1 MPALTYRI
9 PVCYVPLR
17 LNRSGSVPAL
27 DLYFTQQN
35 CKSSRFCNQSDKK
48 FVSGKDTT
56 MFKKKWIVLSL
67 ITAAAL
73 LTACGKTDKKEA
85 ELVGPLSEIMDSL
98 YENADLPQ
106 DFRDSLANYSTGEI
120 PAESA
125 EYLIGTTDVAYEESY
140 FSVPM
145 INAVAYQC
153 ILLRLPEDTDMEAA
167 KQTLADHAD
176 PRKWVCVE
184 AESVIVENVGN
195 VVLFIMG
202 DSQVTNAMSEAFK
215 ALGGE

>member
-1 MPALTYRI
+1 
-9 PVCYVPLR
+9 
-17 LNRSGSVPAL
+17 
-27 DLYFTQQN
+27 
-35 CKSSRFCNQSDKK
+35 
-48 FVSGKDTT
+48 
-56 MFKKKWIVLSL
+56 MFQKKWIVLSL
-67 ITAAAL
+67 VTAAAL
-73 LTACGKTDKKEA
+73 LTACGKTDKNKA

-106 DFRDSLANYSTGEI
+106 DFRDSLADFSTGEI

-125 EYLIGTTDVAYEESY
+125 EYLIGTTDVTYEESY

-145 INAVAYQC
+145 MNVIPYQC
-153 ILLRLPEDTDMEAA
+153 ILLRLPEGADVDTA
-167 KQTLADHAD
+167 KQTIADHAD

-202 DSQVTNAMSEAFK
+202 DSQITNAVQEAFL
-215 ALGGE
+215 ALGAE